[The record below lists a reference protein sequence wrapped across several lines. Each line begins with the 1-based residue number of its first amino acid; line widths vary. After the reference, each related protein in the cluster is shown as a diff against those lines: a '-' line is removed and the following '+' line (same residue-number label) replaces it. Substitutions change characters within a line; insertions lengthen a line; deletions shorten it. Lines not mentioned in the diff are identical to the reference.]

1 MNINKSILEFFE
13 QNTVLTTKDIQNLGF
28 SKMLLTYYMKENLL
42 VKVGYGMY
50 MLPDTIYDDMYI
62 FMLKS
67 KKIIFSHESAAF
79 LNGLSDRTPF
89 INTVT
94 VPQNKALSKNMRD
107 ECICFYV
114 KESVH
119 RLGEIEKTTLFGNVV
134 RCYDPERTI
143 CDLVKNRNR
152 IDEETFVSIIKNYAN
167 SPQKNLYKLGK
178 YAEILNVLP
187 DVRKYMEVLS

>member
-1 MNINKSILEFFE
+1 
-13 QNTVLTTKDIQNLGF
+13 
-28 SKMLLTYYMKENLL
+28 MLLTYYMKENLL
-42 VKVGYGMY
+42 VKIGHGMY

-94 VPQNKALSKNMRD
+94 VPQNKALSKKMRD

-119 RLGEIEKTTLFGNVV
+119 SLGEIEKTTLFGNVV